1 MHGQILESVN
11 LPHLSK
17 VHDASFVVLIELGVQ
32 LALKHVEAVVVLQ
45 VLCLRV
51 TEHNDATWQAGIS
64 AMHLLLTA
72 YISA

>member
-1 MHGQILESVN
+1 MHGQIVESVN

-17 VHDASFVVLIELGVQ
+17 VHDASFLVLSLGVQ
-32 LALKHVEAVVVLQ
+32 LNLKHVEAVVVLQ

-64 AMHLLLTA
+64 AMQLLLTA
-72 YISA
+72 YMSA